1 MFRPVFLFKILVLS
15 LIVNFVLV
23 VYFLLQSSRHNFRL
37 ANRNDY
43 YEINDYYSF
52 YENNPI
58 STNIKVIPMPMFVT
72 IEQSTL
78 LLSNNFHIVSNRK
91 LSKDLRLAVRRYSKY
106 ISLLTGIS
114 VDSKQDA
121 SPANNKLIIDYST
134 SLSKEDKYPTLGE
147 DESYRLNIT
156 KTGSYLY
163 ASSSTGIIRGL
174 STFVQLIERNTSS
187 DTFYIPLVNIIDR
200 PRFMWRGLLLDVSRH
215 WMPVTV
221 IERTLNAME
230 LSKLN
235 VLHLHLSDDQGFRVE
250 SIEYNLLHDRKDFFT
265 QKDIQYLVEYARQR
279 RIRIIPEFDI
289 PGHTTSWFV
298 GYPELATVPGPYQLE
313 TRWGMMKATMD
324 PTKENTYIFLDKFF
338 KEMTKLFPDP
348 YFHIGGDEVEGS
360 QWTQSETIKKFIN
373 DHQLKNKNGLQ
384 AYFNGRIEEMLK
396 KYGKIMVG
404 WEEILGEIRKT
415 STIDKNAVIQAWL
428 NPKAIANAVQKG
440 HRVIVS
446 RGYYLDHLS
455 PSKTHYTFDPI
466 FSYDLQFLSKEQQ
479 ESHILGGEA
488 CMWTEYVTQNSVD
501 SRIWPRTIAIAE
513 RFWSSSKVSDENFLY
528 ERLFRMNHL
537 LDKMQTGVTH
547 ISSYK
552 TQLQN
557 LIIDPNKKLDLLH
570 PLVILADVCEPYGIE
585 QRSQTSK
592 YSSNVPLT
600 TFTDVLQS
608 ESEVIWKLEKLPIN
622 DKTYRDIFQ
631 TWSLNHLRLRQLFD
645 NVERNKKQEIWG
657 QDIELLSQNLAHTG
671 HIGLRI
677 LDYNSKK
684 ILHRDKNNSMN
695 SWTLSHWI
703 LHHKT
708 LLQHL
713 ENHVYEVR
721 LAAVRPVRRLLELIE
736 QTP

>member
-324 PTKENTYIFLDKFF
+324 PTKENTYIFLDKFL

-404 WEEILGEIRKT
+404 WEEILGEIRKN

>member
-1 MFRPVFLFKILVLS
+1 
-15 LIVNFVLV
+15 
-23 VYFLLQSSRHNFRL
+23 
-37 ANRNDY
+37 
-43 YEINDYYSF
+43 
-52 YENNPI
+52 
-58 STNIKVIPMPMFVT
+58 
-72 IEQSTL
+72 
-78 LLSNNFHIVSNRK
+78 
-91 LSKDLRLAVRRYSKY
+91 
-106 ISLLTGIS
+106 
-114 VDSKQDA
+114 
-121 SPANNKLIIDYST
+121 
-134 SLSKEDKYPTLGE
+134 
-147 DESYRLNIT
+147 
-156 KTGSYLY
+156 
-163 ASSSTGIIRGL
+163 
-174 STFVQLIERNTSS
+174 
-187 DTFYIPLVNIIDR
+187 
-200 PRFMWRGLLLDVSRH
+200 MWRGLLLDVSRH

-324 PTKENTYIFLDKFF
+324 PTKENTYIFLDKFL

-404 WEEILGEIRKT
+404 WEEILGEIRKN